1 MANDSMNFGVD
12 LLPVTTNTYNL
23 GSSSKKWI
31 INGVSD
37 PKLTDTT
44 YSSLSEANGGTAV
57 SLVTTGEKYTWN
69 RKLSLSGGTMTGALT
84 LAAAP
89 TANMH
94 AATKQYVDAAVAG
107 SGSSYVLK
115 AGDTMTGALKAK
127 GLRTYVSD
135 TNGNASLNFGETADS
150 TRLGRITMNTT
161 TNIMEFDEGNE
172 RYLLPAPT
180 AESVTS
186 YDIVTT
192 NGSYTLGGQLNIP
205 GINSYAATWPGYGF
219 ALNTAPTTAL
229 ASLNYDNSNKCF
241 TFVSPSNDG
250 TDTTE
255 AFSLPQETLT
265 DGNWHSYAILT
276 SKTAVTIAQGGTNA
290 TTAAGALTNLGA
302 VAKTGDTMTGNLIIS
317 NGSNYKGLILKGDS
331 SSPTISF
338 YNTGS
343 RLTID
348 QYANGST
355 GGERY
360 LLPTPNS
367 LSADVWYNIIT
378 NKNITQTLP
387 GQLILSK
394 TTDISASAS
403 SESALVIGTK
413 TGYHLAFDIDE
424 IMAKSNATTVGD
436 LHFNYDGGNIIMG
449 VNNSSYYVQVR
460 STAAA
465 TSATTGALRVGGGI
479 GVSSGIYS
487 GGDITIQGPTYP
499 AFSLKKANGTAL
511 GSFYASANS
520 GRVNIRTWNTAGTYY
535 VDYGLPDDSDNDAS
549 RARYFLT
556 TKDFDFVNYSGTSG
570 TMAGLVKSGNG
581 IWLVSVY
588 DNSDAS
594 KYWVGIVVK
603 KTSANPI
610 VQLLKNASITC
621 SGGNTIG
628 TMVFSGGSNYVAKAL
643 KIA

>member
-1 MANDSMNFGVD
+1 MPNDNMNFGVD
-12 LLPVTTNTYNL
+12 LLPVTTGTYNL

-44 YSSLSEANGGTAV
+44 YSSLSEASGGTDV

-107 SGSSYVLK
+107 GSNSYVLK

-180 AESVTS
+180 ASSGTS

-192 NGSYTLGGQLNIP
+192 NGSYTLGGQLNTP
-205 GINSYAATWPGYGF
+205 GINSYSSSWPGFGF
-219 ALNTAPTTAL
+219 ALSSDPTTNL
-229 ASLNYDNSNKCF
+229 ASLNYDNTNKCF
-241 TFVSPSNDG
+241 TFVSHSNDG

-255 AFSLPQETLT
+255 SFSLPQETLT
-265 DGNWHSYAILT
+265 DGNWHNYAILT
-276 SKTAVTIAQGGTNA
+276 SKTAVTVAQGGTGA
-290 TTAAGALTNLGA
+290 TTAADALTNLGA
-302 VAKTGDTMTGNLIIS
+302 LPLAGGTMTGQIVLSGTGFKTNNAAGYSVNAYGNFTHTDTSTTSSWNICKNS
-317 NGSNYKGLILKGDS
+317 GAGVFTVYYENGN
-331 SSPTISF
+331 
-338 YNTGS
+338 
-343 RLTID
+343 
-348 QYANGST
+348 
-355 GGERY
+355 
-360 LLPTPNS
+360 
-367 LSADVWYNIIT
+367 
-378 NKNITQTLP
+378 
-387 GQLILSK
+387 
-394 TTDISASAS
+394 
-403 SESALVIGTK
+403 
-413 TGYHLAFDIDE
+413 
-424 IMAKSNATTVGD
+424 TTVG
-436 LHFNYDGGNIIMG
+436 
-449 VNNSSYYVQVR
+449 
-460 STAAA
+460 
-465 TSATTGALRVGGGI
+465 GALTVKSTI
-479 GVSSGIYS
+479 QTS
-487 GGDITIQGPTYP
+487 GDITIQGPTYP
-499 AFSLKKANGTAL
+499 SFTLKKADGTAL

-556 TKDFDFVNYSGTSG
+556 TKDFDFVSYSGTSG
-570 TMAGLVKSGNG
+570 TMPGLVKSGDG

-588 DNSDAS
+588 DSSDAS
-594 KYWVGIVVK
+594 KYWVGIAVK